1 MKFLIAFFLSTL
13 LASTTAFHLHSSR
26 YTAGQLQMKRGAGVS
41 KWTAGIV
48 AAGLTLGSFGNIV
61 PANAEGVFFERK
73 TYSEVL

>member
-26 YTAGQLQMKRGAGVS
+26 YTAGQLQMKGVS

-48 AAGLTLGSFGNIV
+48 AAGLTLGSFGNSM